1 MKEEVCACVCICCP
15 RQPSNI
21 DQWSLLQDS
30 CLFFSPGPSVRL
42 SSDTPGF
49 PGCPRTCASV
59 PCMPRL
65 LMCPTVPVYLLS
77 CFLYLGDS
85 ETDLSMFRCSLCNED
100 SCHESATSLSD
111 ILWKNVLPSGWY
123 MHACL
128 FMYVQLWRDASA
140 CVLCTCLWRQRW
152 MLGISLCATPH
163 THLWHKAFVLNLGLT
178 HLTNLASWP
187 AKPRVSPV
195 SQDWNW
201 RYEPLSLGCV
211 ELLVLNS

>member
-15 RQPSNI
+15 RQPSST

-49 PGCPRTCASV
+49 PGCPRTCASA
-59 PCMPRL
+59 PCMLRL

-85 ETDLSMFRCSLCNED
+85 ETDLSMFRCSLCSED
-100 SCHESATSLSD
+100 SRHESATSLSD

-128 FMYVQLWRDASA
+128 FMYVQLCKRCFCMCAVYMLVETEVDAGYFP
-140 CVLCTCLWRQRW
+140 LCHPPR
-152 MLGISLCATPH
+152 
-163 THLWHKAFVLNLGLT
+163 
-178 HLTNLASWP
+178 P
-187 AKPRVSPV
+187 APPP
-195 SQDWNW
+195 
-201 RYEPLSLGCV
+201 PLV
-211 ELLVLNS
+211 T